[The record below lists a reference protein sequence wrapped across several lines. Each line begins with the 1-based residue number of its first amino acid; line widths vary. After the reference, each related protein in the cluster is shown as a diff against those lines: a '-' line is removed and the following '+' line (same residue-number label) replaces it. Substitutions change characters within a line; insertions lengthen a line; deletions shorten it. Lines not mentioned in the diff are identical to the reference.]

1 MGKHIYSVLCFI
13 LCFFSSGFA
22 VDDPK
27 IYDCFLF
34 FNELE
39 ILEIKLNELYDHVD
53 YFVLVE
59 STETFRGKPKPLYFN
74 ENKQRYS
81 KFLDKIIHIVVEHFE
96 TDNPWS
102 REGNQRNQMLRGL
115 TQCKDSDFVIIEDA
129 DEIVRASK
137 LPEIIDAIEN
147 RYRFVTCNQTIYT
160 YFLNRFGHGT
170 VTEWLGS
177 VAARFVDVKLKTPQ
191 GVRIE
196 ERKNECRIFDAG
208 WHFTYMGGID
218 RVRTKI
224 ESFSHSELDN
234 PFYKDSQN
242 IRKEVEGLKLI
253 QIDETYPQFVRE
265 HVPYFAQIGFIDKF
279 DGIDISKRVQ

>member
-1 MGKHIYSVLCFI
+1 MGKHFYSVICFI
-13 LCFFSSGFA
+13 ICFSSLGFTA
-22 VDDPK
+22 DDPK

-39 ILEIKLNELYDHVD
+39 ILEIKLNELYEHVD

-59 STETFRGKPKPLYFN
+59 STETFRGNPKPLYFN

-81 KFLDKIIHIVVEHFE
+81 QFLDKIIHIVVEHFE
-96 TDNPWS
+96 TDNPWA
-102 REGNQRNQMLRGL
+102 REGNQRNQMMRGL

-218 RVRTKI
+218 RVRSKI
-224 ESFSHSELDN
+224 ESFSHFELDN

-242 IRKEVEGLKLI
+242 IRNEVDRLKLI
-253 QIDETYPQFVRE
+253 QIDESYPQFVRQ
-265 HVPYFAQIGFIDKF
+265 HVPYFAQIGFIDQF
-279 DGIDISKRVQ
+279 SLSNYF